1 MTIIWLKIVYARYET
16 TTGLPV
22 EYGTV
27 HVSSVLGGI
36 ICTRRLHLSL
46 TLPLSLSPPPP
57 PPTPDMSLSSRPA
70 QPCTLSLRPIPNPNA
85 NPNPLVLPGI
95 AAQSTKSIWR

>member
-46 TLPLSLSPPPP
+46 TLPLSLPPPP
-57 PPTPDMSLSSRPA
+57 PHARHEPLFSS
-70 QPCTLSLRPIPNPNA
+70 CTTLHPIPAPY
-85 NPNPLVLPGI
+85 P
-95 AAQSTKSIWR
+95 